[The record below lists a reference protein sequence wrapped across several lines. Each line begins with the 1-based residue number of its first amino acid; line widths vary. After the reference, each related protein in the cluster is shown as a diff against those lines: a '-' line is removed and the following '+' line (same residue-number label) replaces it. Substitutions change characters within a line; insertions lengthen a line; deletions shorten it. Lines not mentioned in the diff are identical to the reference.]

1 MSYELQPGQR
11 LDSGS
16 NQYII
21 RSVLGSGGFGI
32 TYSAS
37 FSTTIGSLPVQVIVA
52 IKEHFLKNDCD
63 RDDSHAITYSKPAS
77 DRVENSLRTFISEA
91 RRLQSISGGHPN
103 IVHVSEVFS
112 ANNTAY
118 YVMEYIEGRSLAELV
133 RETGP
138 LSWQDTYELMK
149 PIVGAVA
156 YLHNNKITHLDIK
169 PANIMLASENDSVR
183 PVLID
188 FGLSKHYNEDG
199 TATSALNIQGYSDG
213 FAPIEQYAGI
223 STFSPM
229 SDVYSLAATILF
241 CLTGKTPPPALQL
254 DRETADR
261 LIPGDVP
268 QNVRH
273 ILLDAL
279 KMRPNERI
287 NNAGALLSALRNAWE
302 APMPPMSPMPP
313 IPQPDKADEKP
324 VEKAENDSTRII
336 GAVGGGNGVTL
347 PPVATDD
354 ATRLTDNG
362 GDTSADDDQATAM
375 LGAGEEAPAQTFD
388 DDEEEYEP
396 KNKSKKLWMILLVLL
411 LVGAVGAGALM
422 YLDNQRSHSSK
433 DEKDEEKETQL
444 DGSYQ
449 LGQPAEDVAAPAYE
463 APADTVAAINESETD
478 YYISRCYNAIDRMSS
493 TSTEEELSEA
503 LDGAVSVFIEASDY
517 MISNTNPTLDYLD
530 YAVATLF
537 GAIASNRNCMYGSS
551 EQRMENQINYLQENF
566 SYVLERLQNYL
577 GK

>member
-118 YVMEYIEGRSLAELV
+118 YVMEYIEGRSLADLV
-133 RETGP
+133 KETGP
-138 LSWQDTYELMK
+138 LSWQKTYELMK

-223 STFSPM
+223 ATFSPM

-254 DRETADR
+254 DRETADK

-287 NNAGALLSALRNAWE
+287 SNAGALLSALRNAWE
-302 APMPPMSPMPP
+302 APMPPMPP
-313 IPQPDKADEKP
+313 IPQPNKSDEKP
-324 VEKAENDSTRII
+324 AEKAENDATRIV
-336 GAVGGGNGVTL
+336 GAADGGNGVTP

>member
-223 STFSPM
+223 ATFSPM
-229 SDVYSLAATILF
+229 SDVYSLAATIIF
-241 CLTGKTPPPALQL
+241 CLTGKTPPSALQL

-261 LIPGDVP
+261 LILGDVP

-279 KMRPNERI
+279 KMHPNERI
-287 NNAGALLSALRNAWE
+287 NNAGVLLSALTNAWE
-302 APMPPMSPMPP
+302 APMPPMPPMPP
-313 IPQPDKADEKP
+313 ILQPDKADEKP
-324 VEKAENDSTRII
+324 AEKAENDATRIV
-336 GAVGGGNGVTL
+336 GASGGGNGVTP

-354 ATRLTDNG
+354 ATRLSDNDG
-362 GDTSADDDQATAM
+362 KAPADDDQATAM
-375 LGAGEEAPAQTFD
+375 LGANDEPPTPPAA
-388 DDEEEYEP
+388 DEEEYEP
-396 KNKSKKLWMILLVLL
+396 KKKSKKLWLILLIVLL
-411 LVGAVGAGALM
+411 AGAVGVGALM
-422 YLDNQRSHSSK
+422 NLDNQRSHS
-433 DEKDEEKETQL
+433 DKEDAPDKESSTEP
-444 DGSYQ
+444 DGSYR
-449 LGQPAEDVAAPAYE
+449 LGDPAEVVAPEVAAPSDSVV
-463 APADTVAAINESETD
+463 ADSETD
-478 YYISRCYNAIDRMSS
+478 YYISWCYNAIETING
-493 TSTEEELSEA
+493 TSTEGELSEA
-503 LDGAVSVFIEASDY
+503 LDGAVSAFIQASDY
-517 MISNTNPTLDYLD
+517 MISNANPTLDS
-530 YAVATLF
+530 AVASLF
-537 GAIASNRNCMYGSS
+537 TAIANNRNCMYGSS

-577 GK
+577 YSPD

>member
-77 DRVENSLRTFISEA
+77 DRVENSLRTFILEA

-223 STFSPM
+223 ATFSPM
-229 SDVYSLAATILF
+229 SDVYSLAATIIF

-287 NNAGALLSALRNAWE
+287 NNAGALLSALSNAWE
-302 APMPPMSPMPP
+302 APMPPMPP
-313 IPQPDKADEKP
+313 IPQPNKSDEKP
-324 VEKAENDSTRII
+324 AEKAENDATRIV
-336 GAVGGGNGVTL
+336 GAAGGSGVTP

-354 ATRLTDNG
+354 ATRLSDNG
-362 GDTSADDDQATAM
+362 GKAPADDDQATAM
-375 LGAGEEAPAQTFD
+375 LGANDEPPTPPA

-396 KNKSKKLWMILLVLL
+396 KKKSKKLWLILLVLL

-422 YLDNQRSHSSK
+422 YLDNQRLHSSK
-433 DEKDEEKETQL
+433 DEKDEEKKTQL

-478 YYISRCYNAIDRMSS
+478 YYINMCYAASNEINSASNES
-493 TSTEEELSEA
+493 ELSDA

>member
-229 SDVYSLAATILF
+229 SDVYSLAATIIF

-254 DRETADR
+254 DGETADK

-287 NNAGALLSALRNAWE
+287 NNAGALLSALSNAWE
-302 APMPPMSPMPP
+302 APMPPMPPMPP
-313 IPQPDKADEKP
+313 IPQPNKSDEKP
-324 VEKAENDSTRII
+324 AEKAENDATRIV
-336 GAVGGGNGVTL
+336 GADGGNGVTP

-354 ATRLTDNG
+354 ATRLSDNG
-362 GDTSADDDQATAM
+362 GKAPADDDQATAM
-375 LGAGEEAPAQTFD
+375 LGAGEEAPAQPI
-388 DDEEEYEP
+388 DEEEYEP
-396 KNKSKKLWMILLVLL
+396 KKKSKKLWLMLLIVL
-411 LVGAVGAGALM
+411 LVGAVGAGALL
-422 YLDNQRSHSSK
+422 YLNNQRSHS
-433 DEKDEEKETQL
+433 DKEDAPDKESSTEL
-444 DGSYQ
+444 DGSYR
-449 LGQPAEDVAAPAYE
+449 LGDPAEVAAPE
-463 APADTVAAINESETD
+463 VAAPSDSVVADSETD
-478 YYISRCYNAIDRMSS
+478 YYINMCYAASNEINSASNES
-493 TSTEEELSEA
+493 ELSDA
-503 LDGAVSVFIEASDY
+503 LDGAVSAFIQASDY
-517 MISNTNPTLDYLD
+517 MRITESPALDR
-530 YAVATLF
+530 AVARLSLDIDKNF
-537 GAIASNRNCMYGSS
+537 LYVRDYSK
-551 EQRMENQINYLQENF
+551 QRLYSQVNDLQANY
-566 SYVLERLQNYL
+566 SYVLDRLQNYGPHNL
-577 GK
+577 

>member
-1 MSYELQPGQR
+1 MSYELQSGQR

-138 LSWQDTYELMK
+138 LSWQNTYELMK

-199 TATSALNIQGYSDG
+199 SATSALNIQGYSDG

-229 SDVYSLAATILF
+229 SDVYSLAATIIF

-287 NNAGALLSALRNAWE
+287 NNAGALLSALSNAWE
-302 APMPPMSPMPP
+302 APMPPMPPMPP
-313 IPQPDKADEKP
+313 IPQSNKSDEKP
-324 VEKAENDSTRII
+324 AENAENDATRIV
-336 GAVGGGNGVTL
+336 GAAGAGNGVTP

-354 ATRLTDNG
+354 ATRLSDNG
-362 GDTSADDDQATAM
+362 GKAPADDDQATAM
-375 LGAGEEAPAQTFD
+375 LGAGEEPPAQPI
-388 DDEEEYEP
+388 DEEEYEP
-396 KNKSKKLWMILLVLL
+396 KKKSKKLWLMLLIVL
-411 LVGAVGAGALM
+411 LVGAVGAGALL
-422 YLDNQRSHSSK
+422 YLNNQRSHS
-433 DEKDEEKETQL
+433 DKEDAPDKESSTEL
-444 DGSYQ
+444 DGSYR
-449 LGQPAEDVAAPAYE
+449 LGDPAEVAAPE
-463 APADTVAAINESETD
+463 VAAPSDSVVADSETD
-478 YYISRCYNAIDRMSS
+478 YYINMCYAASNEINSASNES
-493 TSTEEELSEA
+493 ELSDA
-503 LDGAVSVFIEASDY
+503 LDGAVSAFIQASDY
-517 MISNTNPTLDYLD
+517 MRITESPALDR
-530 YAVATLF
+530 AVARLSLDIDKNF
-537 GAIASNRNCMYGSS
+537 LYVRDYSK
-551 EQRMENQINYLQENF
+551 QRLYSQVNDLQANY
-566 SYVLERLQNYL
+566 SYVLDRLQNYGPHNL
-577 GK
+577 

>member
-52 IKEHFLKNDCD
+52 IKEHFLKNDCA
-63 RDDSHAITYSKPAS
+63 RDDSLAITYSKPAS

-133 RETGP
+133 RETGR
-138 LSWQDTYELMK
+138 LSWQKTYELMK

-229 SDVYSLAATILF
+229 SDVYSLAATIIF
-241 CLTGKTPPPALQL
+241 CLTGKTPPSALQL
-254 DRETADR
+254 DRETADK

-268 QNVRH
+268 PNVRH

-287 NNAGALLSALRNAWE
+287 NNAGALLSALSNAWE
-302 APMPPMSPMPP
+302 APMEPMPP
-313 IPQPDKADEKP
+313 IPQSNKSDEKP
-324 VEKAENDSTRII
+324 GEKAENDSTRII
-336 GAVGGGNGVTL
+336 GAAGGGVTP
-347 PPVATDD
+347 PPVAPDD

-362 GDTSADDDQATAM
+362 GKASADDDQATAM
-375 LGAGEEAPAQTFD
+375 LGANDEPPTPPAA
-388 DDEEEYEP
+388 DEEEYEP
-396 KNKSKKLWMILLVLL
+396 KKKSKKLWLILVILL
-411 LVGAVGAGALM
+411 LVGAVGAGTLWF
-422 YLDNQRSHSSK
+422 LNNQISHSASDK
-433 DEKDEEKETQL
+433 DENAPDKESSTEL
-444 DGSYQ
+444 DGSYR
-449 LGQPAEDVAAPAYE
+449 LGDPAEVVAPQVAAPSDSVV
-463 APADTVAAINESETD
+463 ADSETD
-478 YYISRCYNAIDRMSS
+478 YYISWCYNAIETING

-503 LDGAVSVFIEASDY
+503 LDGAVSAFIQASDY
-517 MISNTNPTLDYLD
+517 MISNANPTLDS
-530 YAVATLF
+530 AVASLF
-537 GAIASNRNCMYGSS
+537 TAIANNRNCMYGSS

-566 SYVLERLQNYL
+566 SYVLERLNSYL
-577 GK
+577 

>member
-52 IKEHFLKNDCD
+52 IKEHFLKNDCA
-63 RDDSHAITYSKPAS
+63 RDDSLAITYSKPAS

-138 LSWQDTYELMK
+138 LSWQKTYELMK

-213 FAPIEQYAGI
+213 FAPIEQYTGI

-229 SDVYSLAATILF
+229 SDVYSLAATIIF
-241 CLTGKTPPPALQL
+241 CLTGKTPPSALQL
-254 DRETADR
+254 DRETADK

-268 QNVRH
+268 QNLRH

-279 KMRPNERI
+279 KMHPNERI
-287 NNAGALLSALRNAWE
+287 NNAGALISALSNAWE
-302 APMPPMSPMPP
+302 APMEPMPP
-313 IPQPDKADEKP
+313 IPQSNKSDEKP
-324 VEKAENDSTRII
+324 GEKAADKAENDATRIV
-336 GAVGGGNGVTL
+336 GASGGGNSVTP

-354 ATRLTDNG
+354 ATRLSDNDG
-362 GDTSADDDQATAM
+362 KAPADDDQATAM

-388 DDEEEYEP
+388 DKEEHEP
-396 KNKSKKLWMILLVLL
+396 KKKSKKLGLILLIVLL
-411 LVGAVGAGALM
+411 AGAVGAGALM
-422 YLDNQRSHSSK
+422 YLDNQRSHS
-433 DEKDEEKETQL
+433 DKENAPDKESSTEL
-444 DGSYQ
+444 DGSYR
-449 LGQPAEDVAAPAYE
+449 LGDPDEVAAPE
-463 APADTVAAINESETD
+463 VADPSDSVVADSETD
-478 YYISRCYNAIDRMSS
+478 YYISRCYNAIETING
-493 TSTEEELSEA
+493 TSTEGELSEA
-503 LDGAVSVFIEASDY
+503 LDSAVSAFIQASDY
-517 MISNTNPTLDYLD
+517 MISNANPTLDS
-530 YAVATLF
+530 AVASLF
-537 GAIASNRNCMYGSS
+537 TAIANNSNCMYGSS

-566 SYVLERLQNYL
+566 SYVLERLQNNMYSPD
-577 GK
+577 

>member
-138 LSWQDTYELMK
+138 LSWQNTYELMK
-149 PIVGAVA
+149 PIVDAVA

-199 TATSALNIQGYSDG
+199 SATSALNIQGYSDG

-229 SDVYSLAATILF
+229 SDVYSLAATIIF

-287 NNAGALLSALRNAWE
+287 NNAGALLSALSNAWE
-302 APMPPMSPMPP
+302 APMPPMPPMPP
-313 IPQPDKADEKP
+313 IPQSNKSDEKP
-324 VEKAENDSTRII
+324 AENAENDATRIV
-336 GAVGGGNGVTL
+336 GAAGAGNGVTP

-354 ATRLTDNG
+354 ATRLSDNG
-362 GDTSADDDQATAM
+362 GKAPADDDQATAM
-375 LGAGEEAPAQTFD
+375 LGAGEEQPAQPI
-388 DDEEEYEP
+388 DEEEYEP
-396 KNKSKKLWMILLVLL
+396 KKKSKKLWLMLLIVL
-411 LVGAVGAGALM
+411 LVGAVGAGALL
-422 YLDNQRSHSSK
+422 YLNNQRSHS
-433 DEKDEEKETQL
+433 DKEDAPDKESSTEL
-444 DGSYQ
+444 DGSYR
-449 LGQPAEDVAAPAYE
+449 LGDPAEVAAPE
-463 APADTVAAINESETD
+463 VAAPSDSVVADSETD
-478 YYISRCYNAIDRMSS
+478 YYINMCYAASNEINSASNES
-493 TSTEEELSEA
+493 ELSDA
-503 LDGAVSVFIEASDY
+503 LDGAVSAFIQASDY
-517 MISNTNPTLDYLD
+517 MRITESPALDR
-530 YAVATLF
+530 AVARLSLDIDKNF
-537 GAIASNRNCMYGSS
+537 LYVRDYSK
-551 EQRMENQINYLQENF
+551 QRLYSQVNDLQANY
-566 SYVLERLQNYL
+566 SYVLDRLQNYGPHNL
-577 GK
+577 

>member
-223 STFSPM
+223 ATFSPM
-229 SDVYSLAATILF
+229 SDVYSLAATIIF

-254 DRETADR
+254 DRETADK

-287 NNAGALLSALRNAWE
+287 NNAGVLLSALNNAWK
-302 APMPPMSPMPP
+302 APMPPMPPMPP

-324 VEKAENDSTRII
+324 AEKAENDSTRII
-336 GAVGGGNGVTL
+336 GAAGGGVTP
-347 PPVATDD
+347 PPVAPDD
-354 ATRLTDNG
+354 ATRLSDNG
-362 GDTSADDDQATAM
+362 GKAPADDDQATAM
-375 LGAGEEAPAQTFD
+375 LGANDEPPTPPA

-396 KNKSKKLWMILLVLL
+396 KKKSKKLWLILLVLL

-422 YLDNQRSHSSK
+422 HLDNQRLHSSK
-433 DEKDEEKETQL
+433 DEKDEEKKTQL

-478 YYISRCYNAIDRMSS
+478 YYINMCYAASNEINSASNES
-493 TSTEEELSEA
+493 ELSDA
-503 LDGAVSVFIEASDY
+503 LDGAVSAFIQASDY
-517 MISNTNPTLDYLD
+517 MRITESPALDR
-530 YAVATLF
+530 AVARLLLDIDKNF
-537 GAIASNRNCMYGSS
+537 RYVRDYS
-551 EQRMENQINYLQENF
+551 EQRLYSQVNDLQANY
-566 SYVLERLQNYL
+566 SYVLDRLQNYGPHNL
-577 GK
+577 

>member
-138 LSWQDTYELMK
+138 LSWQNTYELMK

-229 SDVYSLAATILF
+229 SDVYSLAATIIF

-287 NNAGALLSALRNAWE
+287 NNAGTLLSALSNAWE
-302 APMPPMSPMPP
+302 APMPPMPPMPP
-313 IPQPDKADEKP
+313 IPQPNKSDEKP
-324 VEKAENDSTRII
+324 AEKAENDATRIV
-336 GAVGGGNGVTL
+336 GAAGGGNGVTP

-354 ATRLTDNG
+354 ATRLSDNG
-362 GDTSADDDQATAM
+362 GKAPADDDQATAM
-375 LGAGEEAPAQTFD
+375 LGAGEEPPAQPI
-388 DDEEEYEP
+388 DEEEYEP
-396 KNKSKKLWMILLVLL
+396 KKKSKKLWLILLIVL
-411 LVGAVGAGALM
+411 LVGAVGAGALL
-422 YLDNQRSHSSK
+422 YLNNQRSHS
-433 DEKDEEKETQL
+433 DKEDAPDKESSTEL
-444 DGSYQ
+444 DGSYR
-449 LGQPAEDVAAPAYE
+449 LGDPAEVAAPE
-463 APADTVAAINESETD
+463 VAAPSDSVVADSETD
-478 YYISRCYNAIDRMSS
+478 YYISRCYNAIETING
-493 TSTEEELSEA
+493 TSTEGELSEA
-503 LDGAVSVFIEASDY
+503 LDGAVSAFIQATDY
-517 MISNTNPTLDYLD
+517 MISNANPTLDS
-530 YAVATLF
+530 AVASLF
-537 GAIASNRNCMYGSS
+537 TAIANNRNCMYGSS

-566 SYVLERLQNYL
+566 SYVLERLNSYL
-577 GK
+577 

>member
-52 IKEHFLKNDCD
+52 IKEHFLKNDCA
-63 RDDSHAITYSKPAS
+63 RDDSPAITYSKPAS

-133 RETGP
+133 RDTGP
-138 LSWQDTYELMK
+138 LSWQKTYELMK

-229 SDVYSLAATILF
+229 SDVYSLAATIIF
-241 CLTGKTPPPALQL
+241 CLTGKTPPSALQL
-254 DRETADR
+254 DRETADK

-268 QNVRH
+268 PNVRH
-273 ILLDAL
+273 ILLEAL
-279 KMRPNERI
+279 KMHPNERI
-287 NNAGALLSALRNAWE
+287 NNAGALISALSNAWE
-302 APMPPMSPMPP
+302 APMEPMPP
-313 IPQPDKADEKP
+313 IPQSNKSDEKLG
-324 VEKAENDSTRII
+324 EKAADKAENDATRIV
-336 GAVGGGNGVTL
+336 GASGGGNSVTP

-354 ATRLTDNG
+354 ATRLSDNDG
-362 GDTSADDDQATAM
+362 KAPADDDQATAM

-388 DDEEEYEP
+388 DKGEHEP
-396 KNKSKKLWMILLVLL
+396 KKKSKKLWLILLIVLL
-411 LVGAVGAGALM
+411 AGAVGAGALM
-422 YLDNQRSHSSK
+422 YLDNQRSHS
-433 DEKDEEKETQL
+433 DKEDAPDKESSTKL
-444 DGSYQ
+444 DGSYR
-449 LGQPAEDVAAPAYE
+449 LGDPAEVAAPE
-463 APADTVAAINESETD
+463 VADPSDSVVADSETD
-478 YYISRCYNAIDRMSS
+478 YYISRCYNAIETING

-503 LDGAVSVFIEASDY
+503 LDSAVSAFIQASDY
-517 MISNTNPTLDYLD
+517 MISNANPTLDS
-530 YAVATLF
+530 AVASLF
-537 GAIASNRNCMYGSS
+537 TAIANNSNCMYGSS

-566 SYVLERLQNYL
+566 SYVLERLQNNMYSPD
-577 GK
+577 

>member
-52 IKEHFLKNDCD
+52 IKEHFLKNDCA
-63 RDDSHAITYSKPAS
+63 RDDSLAITYSKPAS

-138 LSWQDTYELMK
+138 LSWQKTYELMK

-229 SDVYSLAATILF
+229 SDVYSLAATIIF
-241 CLTGKTPPPALQL
+241 CLTGKTPPSALQL
-254 DRETADR
+254 DRETADK

-268 QNVRH
+268 PNVRH

-279 KMRPNERI
+279 KMHPNERI
-287 NNAGALLSALRNAWE
+287 NNAGALISALSNAWE
-302 APMPPMSPMPP
+302 APMEPMPP
-313 IPQPDKADEKP
+313 IPQSNKNDEKP
-324 VEKAENDSTRII
+324 GEKAADKAENDATRIV
-336 GAVGGGNGVTL
+336 GASGGGNSVTP

-354 ATRLTDNG
+354 ATRLSDNDG
-362 GDTSADDDQATAM
+362 KAPADDDQATAM

-388 DDEEEYEP
+388 DKEEHEP
-396 KNKSKKLWMILLVLL
+396 KKRSKKLWLILLIVLL
-411 LVGAVGAGALM
+411 AGAVGIGALM
-422 YLDNQRSHSSK
+422 YLDNQRSHS
-433 DEKDEEKETQL
+433 DKENAPDKESSTEL
-444 DGSYQ
+444 DGPYR
-449 LGQPAEDVAAPAYE
+449 LGDPAEVAAPE
-463 APADTVAAINESETD
+463 VADPSDSVVADSETD
-478 YYISRCYNAIDRMSS
+478 YYISRCYNAIETING
-493 TSTEEELSEA
+493 TSTEGELSEA
-503 LDGAVSVFIEASDY
+503 LDSAVSAFIQASDY
-517 MISNTNPTLDYLD
+517 MISNANPTLDS
-530 YAVATLF
+530 AVASLF
-537 GAIASNRNCMYGSS
+537 TAIANNSNCMYGSS

-566 SYVLERLQNYL
+566 SYVLERLQNNMYSPD
-577 GK
+577 

>member
-138 LSWQDTYELMK
+138 LSWQNTYELMK

-199 TATSALNIQGYSDG
+199 SATSALNIQGYSDG

-229 SDVYSLAATILF
+229 SDVYSLAATIIF

-287 NNAGALLSALRNAWE
+287 NNAGALLSALSNAWE
-302 APMPPMSPMPP
+302 APMPPMPPMPP
-313 IPQPDKADEKP
+313 IPQSNKSDEKP
-324 VEKAENDSTRII
+324 AENAENDATRIV
-336 GAVGGGNGVTL
+336 GAAGAGNGVTP

-354 ATRLTDNG
+354 ATRLSDNG
-362 GDTSADDDQATAM
+362 GKAPADDDQATAM
-375 LGAGEEAPAQTFD
+375 LGAGEEPPAQPI
-388 DDEEEYEP
+388 DEEEYEP
-396 KNKSKKLWMILLVLL
+396 KKKSKKLWLMLLIVL
-411 LVGAVGAGALM
+411 LVGAVGAGALL
-422 YLDNQRSHSSK
+422 YLNNQRSHS
-433 DEKDEEKETQL
+433 DKEDAPDKESSTEL
-444 DGSYQ
+444 DGSYR
-449 LGQPAEDVAAPAYE
+449 LGDPAEVAAPE
-463 APADTVAAINESETD
+463 VAAPSDSVVADSETD
-478 YYISRCYNAIDRMSS
+478 YYINMCYAASNEINSASNES
-493 TSTEEELSEA
+493 ELSDA
-503 LDGAVSVFIEASDY
+503 LDGAVSAFIQASDY
-517 MISNTNPTLDYLD
+517 MRITESPALDR
-530 YAVATLF
+530 AVARLSLDIDKNF
-537 GAIASNRNCMYGSS
+537 LYVRDYSK
-551 EQRMENQINYLQENF
+551 QRLYSQVNDLQANY
-566 SYVLERLQNYL
+566 SYVLDRLQNYGPHNL
-577 GK
+577 

>member
-138 LSWQDTYELMK
+138 LSWQNTYELMK

-229 SDVYSLAATILF
+229 SDVYSLAATIIF

-254 DRETADR
+254 DRETADK

-279 KMRPNERI
+279 KMRPTERI
-287 NNAGALLSALRNAWE
+287 NNAGALLSALSNAWE
-302 APMPPMSPMPP
+302 APMPPMPP
-313 IPQPDKADEKP
+313 IPQPNKSDEKP
-324 VEKAENDSTRII
+324 AEKAENDATRIV
-336 GAVGGGNGVTL
+336 GAAGGGNGVTP

-354 ATRLTDNG
+354 ATRLSDNG
-362 GDTSADDDQATAM
+362 GKAPADDDQATAM
-375 LGAGEEAPAQTFD
+375 LGAGEEPPTQPI
-388 DDEEEYEP
+388 DEEEYEP
-396 KNKSKKLWMILLVLL
+396 KKKSKKLWLILLIVL
-411 LVGAVGAGALM
+411 LVGVVGAGALL
-422 YLDNQRSHSSK
+422 YFNNQRSHS
-433 DEKDEEKETQL
+433 DKEDAPDKESSTEL
-444 DGSYQ
+444 NGSYR
-449 LGQPAEDVAAPAYE
+449 LGDPAEVAAPE
-463 APADTVAAINESETD
+463 VAAPSDSVVADSETD
-478 YYISRCYNAIDRMSS
+478 YYISRCYNAIETING
-493 TSTEEELSEA
+493 TSTEGELSEA
-503 LDGAVSVFIEASDY
+503 LDGAVSAFIQASDY
-517 MISNTNPTLDYLD
+517 MISNANPTLDS
-530 YAVATLF
+530 AVASLF
-537 GAIASNRNCMYGSS
+537 TAIANNRNCMYGSS

-577 GK
+577 

>member
-118 YVMEYIEGRSLAELV
+118 YVMEYIEGRSLADLV
-133 RETGP
+133 KETGP
-138 LSWQDTYELMK
+138 LSWQKTYELMK
-149 PIVGAVA
+149 PIVDAVA

-169 PANIMLASENDSVR
+169 PGNIMLASENDSVR

-199 TATSALNIQGYSDG
+199 TATSTLNIQGYSDG

-223 STFSPM
+223 ATFSPM

-241 CLTGKTPPPALQL
+241 CLTGKTPPSALQL
-254 DRETADR
+254 DRETADK

-302 APMPPMSPMPP
+302 APMPPMPP
-313 IPQPDKADEKP
+313 IPQPNKSDEKP
-324 VEKAENDSTRII
+324 VEKAENDATRIV
-336 GAVGGGNGVTL
+336 GADGGSGVTP

-362 GDTSADDDQATAM
+362 GKASVDDDQATAM
-375 LGAGEEAPAQTFD
+375 LGANDEPPTPPAA
-388 DDEEEYEP
+388 DEEEYEP
-396 KNKSKKLWMILLVLL
+396 KKKSKKLWLILVILL
-411 LVGAVGAGALM
+411 LVGAVGAGTLWF
-422 YLDNQRSHSSK
+422 LNNQISRSDSDK
-433 DEKDEEKETQL
+433 EEDAPEKEAATEL
-444 DGSYQ
+444 DGSYR
-449 LGQPAEDVAAPAYE
+449 LDQPAEEVAAAYE
-463 APADTVAAINESETD
+463 VPADTIAAI
-478 YYISRCYNAIDRMSS
+478 YIENCHNAVTAIDYSS
-493 TSTEEELSEA
+493 DKDELIY
-503 LDGAVSVFIEASDY
+503 AVNNAVNMFINASDY
-517 MISNTNPTLDYLD
+517 MTQNGNPALDE
-530 YAVATLF
+530 AVARLLT
-537 GAIASNRNCMYGSS
+537 AIANHREFLDSSNDESMD
-551 EQRMENQINYLQENF
+551 NQMNYLRENH
-566 SYVLERLQNYL
+566 SYVLDRLQSHL
-577 GK
+577 

>member
-138 LSWQDTYELMK
+138 LSWQNTYELMK

-223 STFSPM
+223 ATFSPM
-229 SDVYSLAATILF
+229 SDVYSLAATIIF

-254 DRETADR
+254 DRETADK

-287 NNAGALLSALRNAWE
+287 NNAGALLSALSNAWE
-302 APMPPMSPMPP
+302 APMPPMPP
-313 IPQPDKADEKP
+313 IPQSNKSDEKP
-324 VEKAENDSTRII
+324 AEKAENDATRIV
-336 GAVGGGNGVTL
+336 GAAGGGNGVTP

-396 KNKSKKLWMILLVLL
+396 KKKSKKLWLILLIVL
-411 LVGAVGAGALM
+411 LVGAAGAGALL
-422 YLDNQRSHSSK
+422 YLNNQRSHS
-433 DEKDEEKETQL
+433 DKEDAPDKESSTEL
-444 DGSYQ
+444 DGSYR
-449 LGQPAEDVAAPAYE
+449 LGAPAEVAAPE
-463 APADTVAAINESETD
+463 VAALSDSVVADSETD
-478 YYISRCYNAIDRMSS
+478 YYINMCYAASNEINSASNES
-493 TSTEEELSEA
+493 ELSEA
-503 LDGAVSVFIEASDY
+503 LDGAVSAFIQASDY
-517 MISNTNPTLDYLD
+517 MISNANPTLDS
-530 YAVATLF
+530 AVASLF
-537 GAIASNRNCMYGSS
+537 TAIANNRNCMYGSS

-577 GK
+577 

>member
-138 LSWQDTYELMK
+138 LSWQNTYELMK

-199 TATSALNIQGYSDG
+199 SATSALNIQGYSDG

-229 SDVYSLAATILF
+229 SDVYSLAATIIF

-287 NNAGALLSALRNAWE
+287 NNAGALLSALSNAWE
-302 APMPPMSPMPP
+302 APMPPMPPMPP
-313 IPQPDKADEKP
+313 IPQSNKSDEKP
-324 VEKAENDSTRII
+324 AENAENDATRIV
-336 GAVGGGNGVTL
+336 GAAGAGNGVTP

-354 ATRLTDNG
+354 ATRLSDNG
-362 GDTSADDDQATAM
+362 GKAPADDDQATAM
-375 LGAGEEAPAQTFD
+375 LGAGEEPPAQPI
-388 DDEEEYEP
+388 DEEEYEP
-396 KNKSKKLWMILLVLL
+396 KKKSKKLWLMLLIVL
-411 LVGAVGAGALM
+411 LVGAVGAGALL
-422 YLDNQRSHSSK
+422 YLNNQRSHS
-433 DEKDEEKETQL
+433 DKEDAPDKESSTEL
-444 DGSYQ
+444 NGSYR
-449 LGQPAEDVAAPAYE
+449 LGDRAEVAAPE
-463 APADTVAAINESETD
+463 VAAPSDSVVADSETD
-478 YYISRCYNAIDRMSS
+478 YYISRCYNAIETING
-493 TSTEEELSEA
+493 TSTEGELSEA
-503 LDGAVSVFIEASDY
+503 LDGAVSAFIQASDY
-517 MISNTNPTLDYLD
+517 MISNANPTLDS
-530 YAVATLF
+530 AVASLF
-537 GAIASNRNCMYGSS
+537 TAIANNRNCMYGSS

-577 GK
+577 

>member
-63 RDDSHAITYSKPAS
+63 RDDSYAITYSKPAS

-133 RETGP
+133 RETGR

-169 PANIMLASENDSVR
+169 PGNIMLASENDSLR

-229 SDVYSLAATILF
+229 SDVYSLAATIIF
-241 CLTGKTPPPALQL
+241 CLTGKTPPSALQL
-254 DRETADR
+254 DRETADK

-279 KMRPNERI
+279 KMHPNERI
-287 NNAGALLSALRNAWE
+287 NNAGALLSALTNAWE
-302 APMPPMSPMPP
+302 APMPPMPPMPP
-313 IPQPDKADEKP
+313 ILQPDKADEKP
-324 VEKAENDSTRII
+324 AEKAENDATRIV
-336 GAVGGGNGVTL
+336 GASGGGNGVTP

-354 ATRLTDNG
+354 ATRLSDNDG
-362 GDTSADDDQATAM
+362 KAPADDDQATAM
-375 LGAGEEAPAQTFD
+375 LGANYEPPTPPAA
-388 DDEEEYEP
+388 DEEEYEP
-396 KNKSKKLWMILLVLL
+396 KKKSKKLWLILLIVLL
-411 LVGAVGAGALM
+411 AGAVGVGALM
-422 YLDNQRSHSSK
+422 NLDNQRSHS
-433 DEKDEEKETQL
+433 DKEDAPDKESSTEP
-444 DGSYQ
+444 DGSYR
-449 LGQPAEDVAAPAYE
+449 LGDPAEVVAPEVAAPSDSVV
-463 APADTVAAINESETD
+463 ADSETD
-478 YYISRCYNAIDRMSS
+478 YYISWCYNAIETING
-493 TSTEEELSEA
+493 TSTEGELSEA
-503 LDGAVSVFIEASDY
+503 LDSAVSAFIQASDY
-517 MISNTNPTLDYLD
+517 MISNANPTLDS
-530 YAVATLF
+530 AVASLF
-537 GAIASNRNCMYGSS
+537 TTIANNRNCMYGSS

-566 SYVLERLQNYL
+566 SYVLERLNSYL
-577 GK
+577 

>member
-138 LSWQDTYELMK
+138 LSWQNTYELMK

-229 SDVYSLAATILF
+229 SDVYSLAATIIF

-254 DRETADR
+254 DRETADK

-268 QNVRH
+268 PNVRH

-287 NNAGALLSALRNAWE
+287 NNAGALHSALSNAWE
-302 APMPPMSPMPP
+302 APMPPMPP
-313 IPQPDKADEKP
+313 IPQPDTRDEKP
-324 VEKAENDSTRII
+324 ADKAEEDATRMVGDS
-336 GAVGGGNGVTL
+336 GGSGVTP
-347 PPVATDD
+347 PPVAPDD
-354 ATRLTDNG
+354 ATRLSDNDG
-362 GDTSADDDQATAM
+362 KAPADDDQATAM

-396 KNKSKKLWMILLVLL
+396 KKKSKKLWMILLVLL
-411 LVGAVGAGALM
+411 LVGAVGAGVLL
-422 YLDNQRSHSSK
+422 YFNYQRSHS
-433 DEKDEEKETQL
+433 DKEDAPDKESSAEL
-444 DGSYQ
+444 DGSYR
-449 LGQPAEDVAAPAYE
+449 LGDPAEVAAPE
-463 APADTVAAINESETD
+463 VAAPSDSVVADSETD
-478 YYISRCYNAIDRMSS
+478 YYISRCYNAIETING
-493 TSTEEELSEA
+493 TSTEGELSEA
-503 LDGAVSVFIEASDY
+503 LDGAVNAFQQASDY
-517 MISNTNPTLDYLD
+517 MISNANPALDS
-530 YAVATLF
+530 AVASLF
-537 GAIASNRNCMYGSS
+537 TAIANNRNCMYGSS
-551 EQRMENQINYLQENF
+551 EQRMESQINYLQENF

-577 GK
+577 

>member
-138 LSWQDTYELMK
+138 LSWQNTYELMK

-199 TATSALNIQGYSDG
+199 SATSALNIQGYSDG

-229 SDVYSLAATILF
+229 SDVYSLAATIIF

-287 NNAGALLSALRNAWE
+287 NNAGALLSALSNAWE
-302 APMPPMSPMPP
+302 APMPPMPPMPP
-313 IPQPDKADEKP
+313 IPQSNKSDEKP
-324 VEKAENDSTRII
+324 AENAENDATRIV
-336 GAVGGGNGVTL
+336 GAAGAGNGVTP

-354 ATRLTDNG
+354 ATRLSDNG
-362 GDTSADDDQATAM
+362 GKAPADDDQATAM
-375 LGAGEEAPAQTFD
+375 LGAGEEPPAQPI
-388 DDEEEYEP
+388 DEEEYEP
-396 KNKSKKLWMILLVLL
+396 KKKSKKLWLMLLIVL
-411 LVGAVGAGALM
+411 LVGAVGAGALL
-422 YLDNQRSHSSK
+422 YLNNQRSHS
-433 DEKDEEKETQL
+433 DKEDAPDKESSTEL
-444 DGSYQ
+444 DGSYR
-449 LGQPAEDVAAPAYE
+449 LGDPAEVAAPE
-463 APADTVAAINESETD
+463 VAAPSDSVVADSETD
-478 YYISRCYNAIDRMSS
+478 YYINMCYAASNEINSALNES
-493 TSTEEELSEA
+493 ELSDA
-503 LDGAVSVFIEASDY
+503 LDGAVSAFIQASDY
-517 MISNTNPTLDYLD
+517 MRITESPALDR
-530 YAVATLF
+530 AVARLSLDIDKNF
-537 GAIASNRNCMYGSS
+537 LYVRDYSK
-551 EQRMENQINYLQENF
+551 QRLYSQVNDLQANY
-566 SYVLERLQNYL
+566 SYVLDRLQNYGPHNL
-577 GK
+577 

>member
-1 MSYELQPGQR
+1 MSYELQPGHR

-118 YVMEYIEGRSLAELV
+118 YVMEYIEGRSLADLV
-133 RETGP
+133 KETGP
-138 LSWQDTYELMK
+138 LSWQKTYELMK

-229 SDVYSLAATILF
+229 SDVYSLAATIIF

-254 DRETADR
+254 DRETADK

-287 NNAGALLSALRNAWE
+287 NNAGVLLSALRNAWE
-302 APMPPMSPMPP
+302 APMPPMPP
-313 IPQPDKADEKP
+313 IPQSNKSDEKP
-324 VEKAENDSTRII
+324 VEKAADKAENDATRIV
-336 GAVGGGNGVTL
+336 GADGGSGMTP
-347 PPVATDD
+347 PPVAPDD
-354 ATRLTDNG
+354 ATRLSDNDG
-362 GDTSADDDQATAM
+362 KAPADDDQTTAM

-411 LVGAVGAGALM
+411 LVGAVGAGALL
-422 YLDNQRSHSSK
+422 YLNNQRSHSDSDKEDDASK
-433 DEKDEEKETQL
+433 KEAATEL
-444 DGSYQ
+444 DGSYR
-449 LGQPAEDVAAPAYE
+449 LGDPAEVAAPK
-463 APADTVAAINESETD
+463 VAALSDSVVADSETD
-478 YYISRCYNAIDRMSS
+478 YYISRCYNAIDRINSKL
-493 TSTEEELSEA
+493 TEEEFSEV
-503 LDGAVSVFIEASDY
+503 LDGAVSAFIQASDY
-517 MISNTNPTLDYLD
+517 MISNANPTLDS
-530 YAVATLF
+530 AVASLF
-537 GAIASNRNCMYGSS
+537 TAIANNRNYMYGSS

-577 GK
+577 

>member
-52 IKEHFLKNDCD
+52 IKEHFLKNDCA
-63 RDDSHAITYSKPAS
+63 RDDSLAITYSKPAS

-138 LSWQDTYELMK
+138 LSWQKTYELMK

-229 SDVYSLAATILF
+229 SDVYSLAATIIF
-241 CLTGKTPPPALQL
+241 CLTGKTPPSALQL
-254 DRETADR
+254 DRETADK

-279 KMRPNERI
+279 KMHPNERI
-287 NNAGALLSALRNAWE
+287 NNAGALISALSNAWE
-302 APMPPMSPMPP
+302 APMEPMPP
-313 IPQPDKADEKP
+313 IPQSNKSDEKP
-324 VEKAENDSTRII
+324 DEKAADKAENDATRIV
-336 GAVGGGNGVTL
+336 GASGGGNSVTP

-354 ATRLTDNG
+354 ATRLSDNDG
-362 GDTSADDDQATAM
+362 KAPADDDQATAM

-388 DDEEEYEP
+388 DKEEHEP
-396 KNKSKKLWMILLVLL
+396 KKKSKKLWLILLIVLL
-411 LVGAVGAGALM
+411 AGAVGAGALM
-422 YLDNQRSHSSK
+422 YLDNQRSHS
-433 DEKDEEKETQL
+433 DKEDAPDKESSTEL
-444 DGSYQ
+444 DGSYR
-449 LGQPAEDVAAPAYE
+449 LGDPAEVVAPQVAAPSDSVV
-463 APADTVAAINESETD
+463 ADSETD
-478 YYISRCYNAIDRMSS
+478 YYISWCYNAIETING

-503 LDGAVSVFIEASDY
+503 LDGAVSAFIQASDY
-517 MISNTNPTLDYLD
+517 MISNANPTLDS
-530 YAVATLF
+530 AVASLF
-537 GAIASNRNCMYGSS
+537 TAIANNRNCMYGSS
-551 EQRMENQINYLQENF
+551 DQRMENQINYLQENF
-566 SYVLERLQNYL
+566 SYVLERLNSYL
-577 GK
+577 

>member
-52 IKEHFLKNDCD
+52 IKEHFLKNDCA
-63 RDDSHAITYSKPAS
+63 RDDSLAITYSKPAS

-138 LSWQDTYELMK
+138 LSWQKTYELMK

-229 SDVYSLAATILF
+229 SDVYSLAATIIF
-241 CLTGKTPPPALQL
+241 CLTGKTPPSALQL
-254 DRETADR
+254 DRETADK

-268 QNVRH
+268 PNVRH

-279 KMRPNERI
+279 KMHPNERI
-287 NNAGALLSALRNAWE
+287 NNAGALISALSNAWE
-302 APMPPMSPMPP
+302 APMGPMPP
-313 IPQPDKADEKP
+313 IPQSNKSDEKP
-324 VEKAENDSTRII
+324 GEKAADKAENDATRIV
-336 GAVGGGNGVTL
+336 GASGGGNSVTP

-354 ATRLTDNG
+354 ATRLSDNG
-362 GDTSADDDQATAM
+362 GKAPADDDQATAM

-388 DDEEEYEP
+388 DKEEHEP
-396 KNKSKKLWMILLVLL
+396 KKKSKKLGLILLIVLL
-411 LVGAVGAGALM
+411 AGAVGAGALM
-422 YLDNQRSHSSK
+422 YLDNQRSHS
-433 DEKDEEKETQL
+433 DKEDAPDKESSTEL
-444 DGSYQ
+444 DGSYR
-449 LGQPAEDVAAPAYE
+449 LGDPAEVAAPE
-463 APADTVAAINESETD
+463 VADPSDSVVADSETD
-478 YYISRCYNAIDRMSS
+478 YYISRCYNAIETING
-493 TSTEEELSEA
+493 TSTEGELSEA
-503 LDGAVSVFIEASDY
+503 LDSAVSAFIQASDY
-517 MISNTNPTLDYLD
+517 MISNANPTLDS
-530 YAVATLF
+530 AVASLF
-537 GAIASNRNCMYGSS
+537 TAIANNSNCMYGSS

-566 SYVLERLQNYL
+566 SYVLERLQNNMYSPD
-577 GK
+577 

>member
-52 IKEHFLKNDCD
+52 IKEHFLKSDCD

-138 LSWQDTYELMK
+138 LSWQNTYELMK

-199 TATSALNIQGYSDG
+199 SATSALNIQGYSDG

-229 SDVYSLAATILF
+229 SDVYSLAATIIF

-287 NNAGALLSALRNAWE
+287 NNAGALLSALSNAWE
-302 APMPPMSPMPP
+302 APMPPMPPMPP
-313 IPQPDKADEKP
+313 IPQSNKSDEKP
-324 VEKAENDSTRII
+324 AENAENDATRIV
-336 GAVGGGNGVTL
+336 GAAGAGNGVTP

-354 ATRLTDNG
+354 ATRLSDNG
-362 GDTSADDDQATAM
+362 GKAPADDDQATAM
-375 LGAGEEAPAQTFD
+375 LGAGEEPPAQPI
-388 DDEEEYEP
+388 DEEEYEP
-396 KNKSKKLWMILLVLL
+396 KKKSKKLWLMLLIVL
-411 LVGAVGAGALM
+411 LVGAVGAGALL
-422 YLDNQRSHSSK
+422 YLNNQRSHS
-433 DEKDEEKETQL
+433 DKEDAPDKESSTEL
-444 DGSYQ
+444 DGSYR
-449 LGQPAEDVAAPAYE
+449 LGDPAEVAAPE
-463 APADTVAAINESETD
+463 VAAPSDSVVADSETD
-478 YYISRCYNAIDRMSS
+478 YYINMCYAASNEINSALNES
-493 TSTEEELSEA
+493 ELSDA
-503 LDGAVSVFIEASDY
+503 LDGAVSAFIQASDY
-517 MISNTNPTLDYLD
+517 MRITESPALDR
-530 YAVATLF
+530 AVARLSLDIDKNF
-537 GAIASNRNCMYGSS
+537 LYVRDYSK
-551 EQRMENQINYLQENF
+551 QRLYSQVNDLQANY
-566 SYVLERLQNYL
+566 SYVLDRLQNYGPHNL
-577 GK
+577 

>member
-63 RDDSHAITYSKPAS
+63 RDDSYAITYSKPAS

-133 RETGP
+133 RETGR

-169 PANIMLASENDSVR
+169 PGNIMLASENDSLR

-229 SDVYSLAATILF
+229 SDVYSLAATIIF
-241 CLTGKTPPPALQL
+241 CLTGKTPPSALQL
-254 DRETADR
+254 DRETADK
-261 LIPGDVP
+261 LIRGDVP

-279 KMRPNERI
+279 KMHPNERI
-287 NNAGALLSALRNAWE
+287 NNAGALLSALTNAWE
-302 APMPPMSPMPP
+302 APMPPMPPMPP
-313 IPQPDKADEKP
+313 ILQPDKADEKP
-324 VEKAENDSTRII
+324 AEKAENDATRIV
-336 GAVGGGNGVTL
+336 GASGGGNGVTP

-354 ATRLTDNG
+354 ATRLSDNDG
-362 GDTSADDDQATAM
+362 KAPADDDQATAM
-375 LGAGEEAPAQTFD
+375 LGANYEPPTPPAA
-388 DDEEEYEP
+388 DEEEYEP
-396 KNKSKKLWMILLVLL
+396 KKKSKKLWLILLIVLL
-411 LVGAVGAGALM
+411 AGAVGVGALM
-422 YLDNQRSHSSK
+422 NLDNQRSHS
-433 DEKDEEKETQL
+433 DKEDAPDKESSTEP
-444 DGSYQ
+444 DGSYR
-449 LGQPAEDVAAPAYE
+449 LGDPAEVVAPEVAAPSDSVV
-463 APADTVAAINESETD
+463 ADSETD
-478 YYISRCYNAIDRMSS
+478 YYISWCYNAIETING
-493 TSTEEELSEA
+493 TSTEGELSEA
-503 LDGAVSVFIEASDY
+503 LDSAVSAFIQASDY
-517 MISNTNPTLDYLD
+517 MISNANPTLDS
-530 YAVATLF
+530 AVASLF
-537 GAIASNRNCMYGSS
+537 TTIANNRNCMYGSS

-566 SYVLERLQNYL
+566 SYVLERLNSYL
-577 GK
+577 

>member
-21 RSVLGSGGFGI
+21 RSVLGTGGFGI

-229 SDVYSLAATILF
+229 SDVYSLAATIIF

-254 DRETADR
+254 DRDTADK

-279 KMRPNERI
+279 KMRPTERI
-287 NNAGALLSALRNAWE
+287 NNAGALLSALSNARE
-302 APMPPMSPMPP
+302 APMEPMPP
-313 IPQPDKADEKP
+313 IPQSNKSDEKP
-324 VEKAENDSTRII
+324 AEKAENDATRIV
-336 GAVGGGNGVTL
+336 GAAGGGNGVTP

-354 ATRLTDNG
+354 ATRLSDNG
-362 GDTSADDDQATAM
+362 GKAPADDDQATAM
-375 LGAGEEAPAQTFD
+375 LGAGEEPPAQPI
-388 DDEEEYEP
+388 DEEEYEP
-396 KNKSKKLWMILLVLL
+396 KKKSKKLWLILLIVL
-411 LVGAVGAGALM
+411 LVGAVGAGVLL
-422 YLDNQRSHSSK
+422 YLSNQRSHS
-433 DEKDEEKETQL
+433 DKEDAPDKESSTEL
-444 DGSYQ
+444 DGSYR
-449 LGQPAEDVAAPAYE
+449 LGDPAEVAAPE
-463 APADTVAAINESETD
+463 VAAPSDSVVADSETD
-478 YYISRCYNAIDRMSS
+478 YYINMCYAASNEINSASNES
-493 TSTEEELSEA
+493 ELSDA
-503 LDGAVSVFIEASDY
+503 LDGAVSAFIQASDY
-517 MISNTNPTLDYLD
+517 MRITESPALDR
-530 YAVATLF
+530 AVARLLLDIDKNF
-537 GAIASNRNCMYGSS
+537 RYVRDYS
-551 EQRMENQINYLQENF
+551 EQRLYSQVNDLQANY
-566 SYVLERLQNYL
+566 SYVLDRLQNYGPHNL
-577 GK
+577 

>member
-138 LSWQDTYELMK
+138 LSWQNTYELMK
-149 PIVGAVA
+149 PIVDAVA

-229 SDVYSLAATILF
+229 SDVYSLAATIIF

-287 NNAGALLSALRNAWE
+287 NNAGALLSALSNAWE
-302 APMPPMSPMPP
+302 APMPPMPPMPP
-313 IPQPDKADEKP
+313 IPQSNKSDEKP
-324 VEKAENDSTRII
+324 AENAENDATRIV
-336 GAVGGGNGVTL
+336 GAAGGGNGVTP

-354 ATRLTDNG
+354 ATRLSDNG
-362 GDTSADDDQATAM
+362 GKAPADDDQATAM
-375 LGAGEEAPAQTFD
+375 LGAGEEPPAQPI
-388 DDEEEYEP
+388 DEEEYEP
-396 KNKSKKLWMILLVLL
+396 KKKSKKLWLILLIVL
-411 LVGAVGAGALM
+411 LVGAVGAGALL
-422 YLDNQRSHSSK
+422 YLNNQRSHS
-433 DEKDEEKETQL
+433 DKEDAPDKESSTEL
-444 DGSYQ
+444 DGSYR
-449 LGQPAEDVAAPAYE
+449 LGDPAEVAAPE
-463 APADTVAAINESETD
+463 VAAPSDSVVADSEID
-478 YYISRCYNAIDRMSS
+478 YYISRCHNAIDRMSS

-551 EQRMENQINYLQENF
+551 EQRMENQINYLQENH
-566 SYVLERLQNYL
+566 SYVLDRLNRFL